1 MNGAARMNDDQFPRP
16 SGLSETA
23 KADLLSRFSP
33 RRSSSDA
40 SRTQERIQPTP
51 ATFPPHHP
59 ATADFSDLPGY
70 NDMIMIRKGAGLI
83 GIDNPYFRQ
92 HDGLARDITRI
103 DGEDYINFS
112 SYNYVGLNGHPA
124 VTAAAKAAID
134 QYGTTV
140 SASRIVS
147 GERAVHRDLERDLAR
162 FYGVEDCITLV
173 SGHATNA
180 SVIGHLMD
188 RNDLIIHDCL
198 IHNSV
203 VEGAMRSPARRIAFN
218 HNDPAS
224 LDQLLAGCRADY
236 QRVMIVLEGLYSM
249 DGDAPDLPAF
259 IKIARQYGAWLF
271 VDEAHSLGVLG
282 RTGKGLAE
290 HWGVDPREVDI
301 WMGTLSKSL
310 AACGGY
316 IAGRKELI
324 EHLRYTVPGFVFSVG
339 MSPPLA
345 AAARAALHQLQA
357 EPERVLKLQS
367 NGNHMLTAF
376 KAAGFNV
383 ASSNGTGI
391 VPLVTGSSIRAA
403 RLSDQ
408 LFKRK
413 INVQPI
419 LYPAVP
425 EKSARLRFFLSS
437 DHSHAQIDHVTQV
450 ITEILSAPD
459 DTNAALLSLMQS
471 LQATNDQ

>member
-1 MNGAARMNDDQFPRP
+1 MHDDQDQRP
-16 SGLSETA
+16 SGLSDTA
-23 KADLLSRFSP
+23 KADLLSRFAP
-33 RRSSSDA
+33 RRTPSSSVQ
-40 SRTQERIQPTP
+40 SPER
-51 ATFPPHHP
+51 ADNAAPPYPRHHP

-70 NDMIMIRKGAGLI
+70 NDTVMIRRGADLI

-92 HDGLARDITRI
+92 HDGLARDTTHIN
-103 DGEDYINFS
+103 GEEYINFS
-112 SYNYVGLNGHPA
+112 SYNYIGLNGHPT

-134 QYGTTV
+134 HYGTSA

-147 GERAVHRDLERDLAR
+147 GERPVHRALERDLAD
-162 FYGVEDCITLV
+162 FYGVEDCLTLV

-188 RNDLIIHDCL
+188 RNDLIIHDAL

-203 VEGAMRSPARRIAFN
+203 VEGAMRSPARRIAFA

-224 LDQLLAGCRADY
+224 LDQLLAGCRRDY
-236 QRVMIVLEGLYSM
+236 QRVLIVLEGLYSM

-259 IKIARQYGAWLF
+259 IKIARHYGAWLF
-271 VDEAHSLGVLG
+271 IDEAHSLGVLG

-316 IAGRKELI
+316 IAGRKDLI

-345 AAARAALHQLQA
+345 AAAQAALRQLQA

-367 NGNHMLTAF
+367 NGQHMLSRF
-376 KAAGFNV
+376 QAAGFNV
-383 ASSNGTGI
+383 AGSNGTGI
-391 VPLVTGSSIRAA
+391 VPLVTGSSIKAA

-408 LFKRK
+408 LFKHK

-437 DHSHAQIDHVTQV
+437 DHSHAQIDHVTDV
-450 ITEILSAPD
+450 ITQILSLPD
-459 DTNAALLSLMQS
+459 DTNAALLSLMQT
-471 LQATNDQ
+471 LQKERNE